1 MTDIKKFNF
10 DYLSVAEIRFTT
22 EVDLADIIPKGCEF
36 FSKANYGN
44 FSVLQNQSVK
54 LEDFGE
60 QRMLIPTIHKTYA
73 FANGDMTRQFS
84 LNEHCLALKVTDFH
98 DFESFMALFQEGV
111 YIANRLLNIVATQRV
126 GCRLLKRIIPRPDLV
141 LKDYLQ
147 PIEAKLLG
155 RFGGLSEYGHTELA
169 HQFND
174 IRLLHRVK
182 ACMHSGL
189 ELPKDIHANDMTF
202 RPEVLSY
209 LGPSIFLDSDGYME
223 NSQDLSFIKV
233 KDSLKKIHEILGFA
247 FKSSVSDLAVNEIG
261 FR

>member
-1 MTDIKKFNF
+1 MAYFKKINF
-10 DYLSVAEIRFTT
+10 YYLSVAEIRFTT
-22 EVDLADIIPKGCEF
+22 EVDLAGIIPKGCEF

-54 LEDFGE
+54 LEEFGE

-73 FANGDMTRQFS
+73 FANADVTRQFS

-126 GCRLLKRIIPRPDLV
+126 GCRLLKRIIPRSDLG

-147 PIEAKLLG
+147 PSEAKLLG
-155 RFGGLSEYGHTELA
+155 RFGGLSEYSHTEVA

-182 ACMHSGL
+182 TCPQSGL
-189 ELPKDIHANDMTF
+189 ELPKDIQANDMTF
-202 RPEVLSY
+202 RPEVSSHH
-209 LGPSIFLDSDGYME
+209 GPSIFMDSDGYTE

-233 KDSLKKIHEILGFA
+233 KDSMKKIHEILGLA
-247 FKSSVSDLAVNEIG
+247 FKSSVSDLAVSEIA

>member
-1 MTDIKKFNF
+1 MAYVKKTNF

-22 EVDLADIIPKGCEF
+22 EVDLAGIIPKGCEF

-54 LEDFGE
+54 LEEFGE

-73 FANGDMTRQFS
+73 FANADVTRQFS

-126 GCRLLKRIIPRPDLV
+126 GCRLLKRIIPRPDLC

-147 PIEAKLLG
+147 PSEAK
-155 RFGGLSEYGHTELA
+155 
-169 HQFND
+169 
-174 IRLLHRVK
+174 
-182 ACMHSGL
+182 
-189 ELPKDIHANDMTF
+189 
-202 RPEVLSY
+202 
-209 LGPSIFLDSDGYME
+209 
-223 NSQDLSFIKV
+223 
-233 KDSLKKIHEILGFA
+233 
-247 FKSSVSDLAVNEIG
+247 
-261 FR
+261 

>member
-22 EVDLADIIPKGCEF
+22 EIDLAGIIQKGCEF
-36 FSKANYGN
+36 FSKANYGH

-54 LEDFGE
+54 LEEFGE

-73 FANGDMTRQFS
+73 FSNVDMTRQFI

-98 DFESFMALFQEGV
+98 DFESFMALFHEGV
-111 YIANRLLNIVATQRV
+111 YIANRLLSIVATQRV
-126 GCRLLKRIIPRPDLV
+126 GCRLLKRIIPRSDLG
-141 LKDYLQ
+141 LKDYLH

-155 RFGGLSEYGHTELA
+155 RFGGLSEYSHTELA

-182 ACMHSGL
+182 TCPQSGL
-189 ELPKDIHANDMTF
+189 ELPKDIQANNMMFRSDMS
-202 RPEVLSY
+202 SY
-209 LGPSIFLDSDGYME
+209 QGPSIFMDSDGYKE
-223 NSQDLSFIKV
+223 SSQDLNFIKV
-233 KDSLKKIHEILGFA
+233 KDSLMQIHEILGLA
-247 FKSSVSDLAVNEIG
+247 FKSSVSDLAVSEIA

>member
-1 MTDIKKFNF
+1 M
-10 DYLSVAEIRFTT
+10 
-22 EVDLADIIPKGCEF
+22 
-36 FSKANYGN
+36 
-44 FSVLQNQSVK
+44 
-54 LEDFGE
+54 
-60 QRMLIPTIHKTYA
+60 
-73 FANGDMTRQFS
+73 
-84 LNEHCLALKVTDFH
+84 
-98 DFESFMALFQEGV
+98 
-111 YIANRLLNIVATQRV
+111 

-169 HQFND
+169 QQFND

-209 LGPSIFLDSDGYME
+209 LGPSIFLDSDGYIE

>member
-1 MTDIKKFNF
+1 MTVVKKFNF
-10 DYLSVAEIRFTT
+10 DYLSVAEIRFAT
-22 EVDLADIIPKGCEF
+22 EVELADIIPKGCEF

-54 LEDFGE
+54 LEEFGE

-73 FANGDMTRQFS
+73 FANGDMTRQFI

-111 YIANRLLNIVATQRV
+111 YIVNRLLNIVATQRV
-126 GCRLLKRIIPRPDLV
+126 GCRLLKRIIPRPDLG

-155 RFGGLSEYGHTELA
+155 RFGGLSEYSHTELA

-182 ACMHSGL
+182 TCPQSGL
-189 ELPKDIHANDMTF
+189 ELPKDIQANHMAF
-202 RPEVLSY
+202 KPEVSSY
-209 LGPSIFLDSDGYME
+209 HGPSIFMDSDGYTE
-223 NSQDLSFIKV
+223 NNLS
-233 KDSLKKIHEILGFA
+233 LIHI
-247 FKSSVSDLAVNEIG
+247 
-261 FR
+261 